1 MKHFSFRRCVM
12 KWGLTKRDD
21 DLWGI
26 ESFRKGLRGLFD
38 DFFEMGPT
46 SLMEAKWM
54 PMVNVDEDDKTIHV
68 RAEMP
73 GLDEKDLNVTLENNM
88 LTISGEKREERKEE
102 KKRYVVSEMR
112 FGSFS
117 RSIALPE
124 GIKGDSISATFK
136 KGVLVIDMPK
146 TEQVKTG
153 KIKITVN

>member
-1 MKHFSFRRCVM
+1 M

-21 DLWGI
+21 DLWGV

-38 DFFEMGPT
+38 EFFEMGPT

-54 PMVNVDEDDKTIHV
+54 PMVSVDEDEKAIHV

-73 GLDEKDLNVTLENNM
+73 GIDEKDLNVTLENNM
-88 LTISGEKREERKEE
+88 LIISGEKKEERKEE
-102 KKRYVVSEMR
+102 RKRSVISERR

-117 RSIALPE
+117 RSIAMPE

-136 KGVLVIDMPK
+136 KGVLMIDIPK
-146 TEQVKTG
+146 TEHGKGG